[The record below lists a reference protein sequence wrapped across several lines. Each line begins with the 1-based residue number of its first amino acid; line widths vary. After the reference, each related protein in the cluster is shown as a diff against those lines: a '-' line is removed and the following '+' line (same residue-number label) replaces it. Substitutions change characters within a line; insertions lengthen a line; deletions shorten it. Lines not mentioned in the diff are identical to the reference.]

1 MAIDHGFAYL
11 KGIPMVGTQITL
23 DSDSGSLGTSCRV
36 VGPLEYKPSNRIKNE
51 DINESG
57 QLVGERQDDLEET
70 LSFSLKLK
78 STFDD
83 YARLKIGYIITL
95 ALTSST
101 IQARYNGAWQFAD
114 IGETWT
120 NDDAMMVKVTIRR
133 NANLTL
139 SAQGA

>member
-1 MAIDHGFAYL
+1 MATDHGFAYL
-11 KGIPMVGTQITL
+11 KGIPMLGTQITL
-23 DSDSGSLGTSCRV
+23 DSDSTNLGTSCRV
-36 VGPLEYKPSNRIKNE
+36 VGPLEYTPSHRIKNE

-57 QLVGERQDDLEET
+57 QLVGERQDDLQET

-83 YARLKIGYIITL
+83 YARLKIGFIITL

-101 IQARYNGAWQFAD
+101 IQARYNGAWQLD
-114 IGETWT
+114 TIGETWVA
-120 NDDAMMVKVTIRR
+120 DDALMVKVTIRR

-139 SAQGA
+139 SAQNA